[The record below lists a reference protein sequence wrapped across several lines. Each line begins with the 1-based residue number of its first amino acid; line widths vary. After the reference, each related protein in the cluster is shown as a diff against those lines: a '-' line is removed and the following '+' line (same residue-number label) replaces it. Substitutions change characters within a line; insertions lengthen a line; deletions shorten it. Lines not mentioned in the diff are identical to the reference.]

1 MNVLIT
7 GGAGFLGSHL
17 CDAFLGRGDHVT
29 CLDMT
34 STAKVKH
41 LLENSRFRYVHD
53 SVLNAEMVD
62 ALVARADLVY
72 HMAAIVG
79 VEHYVADPYN
89 VLNVN
94 VNGTQEVL
102 RAAYRHDK
110 KVIFTSTSEVYGRN
124 PKVPWSEDDD
134 RVLGSTSIDRWCY
147 STSKAVGEHF
157 CHAFGHMGLDY
168 VIVRYF
174 NIYGPRLDALDRGR
188 VITIFLG
195 QILNGRPLTVV
206 GDGSQTRCFTYVN
219 DAIAATVA
227 AGLKP
232 EALGRTFN
240 IGTDRETTV
249 LELARTLVRISGADT
264 RIEFVP
270 ETTVYGSSYE
280 DIRRR
285 VPEVTAMRQVLGVRA
300 DTPLEEGLRET
311 YKWFNQDHHAPPAA
325 EPVAMRMVAGGR

>member
-7 GGAGFLGSHL
+7 GGAGFLGSHM
-17 CDAFLGRGDHVT
+17 CEDFVKRGDHVT

-41 LLENSRFRYVHD
+41 LLDSPNFRYVHD
-53 SVLNAEMVD
+53 SVLNSQMVD

-72 HMAAIVG
+72 HMAAVVG

-102 RAAYRHDK
+102 RAAYRHNK
-110 KVIFTSTSEVYGRN
+110 KVVFTSTSEVYGRN
-124 PKVPWSEDDD
+124 PKVPWSENDD

-157 CHAFGHMGLDY
+157 CHAFGHMGLEY

-195 QILNGRPLTVV
+195 QILSGRPVTVV
-206 GDGSQTRCFTYVN
+206 GDGSQTRCFTYVA
-219 DAIAATVA
+219 DAVAATVA

-232 EALGRTFN
+232 EAVGHIFN
-240 IGTDRETTV
+240 IGTDCETTV
-249 LELARTLVRISGADT
+249 LELAQTLVRIAGT
-264 RIEFVP
+264 NIPIEFVP
-270 ETTVYGSSYE
+270 EATVYGASYE
-280 DIRRR
+280 DIQRR
-285 VPEVTAMRQVLGVRA
+285 VPDATAMHEVLGVQA
-300 DTPLEEGLRET
+300 DTSLEAGLRET
-311 YKWFNQDHHAPPAA
+311 FDWFHQNYNEGPST
-325 EPVAMRMVAGGR
+325 EPVAMRMAQGWR